1 MLAWLSATNLPPSAD
16 TSPSS
21 EVALSEPMR
30 GGDAV
35 PLADGAE
42 DAGAITPAAA
52 SAKPD
57 ATGEQFGTAAKP
69 RS

>member
-21 EVALSEPMR
+21 EIALSEPTG

-35 PLADGAE
+35 PLASGVED
-42 DAGAITPAAA
+42 DAGAIAPAAA
-52 SAKPD
+52 PAKP
-57 ATGEQFGTAAKP
+57 E
-69 RS
+69 R